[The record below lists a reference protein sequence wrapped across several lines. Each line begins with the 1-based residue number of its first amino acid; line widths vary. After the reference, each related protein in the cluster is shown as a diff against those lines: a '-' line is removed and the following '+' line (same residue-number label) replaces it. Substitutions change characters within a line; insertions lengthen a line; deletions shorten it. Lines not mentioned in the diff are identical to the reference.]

1 MPEKLNSLILD
12 FACRMAEEAGARAIL
27 LYSDVCC
34 EPELFESRESSPNC
48 DLILVS
54 RGGFPIPER
63 FRERGLH
70 INIPQVNLTRMGEI
84 KVAIT
89 KGIAAGLLSKGDKVV
104 CLTGLPKLGY
114 IDTVLLIDVGREFEI
129 LTSDF
134 ISGIFDTAFPEV
146 FEAVLNIALE
156 LGAQGREGRPVGTIF
171 VLGDHDRVL
180 QFSRQMIINP
190 FKGYPE
196 EERNVLNPALKET
209 IKEFSALDGAFI
221 IKDNGV
227 LMSAGTYLNAALEGK
242 DFPKGLGSRH
252 IAAAGVTGA
261 SNAIAIVVSE
271 SAGTVRIFK
280 KGKVFVSIEKPV
292 E

>member
-1 MPEKLNSLILD
+1 MTDKLNTLILES
-12 FACRMAEEAGARAIL
+12 ACRIAEEAGAKAVL

-34 EPELFESRESSPNC
+34 EEEFFDKLDSDCGIIVVSKG
-48 DLILVS
+48 DL
-54 RGGFPIPER
+54 PIPER
-63 FRERGLH
+63 FREKGLY
-70 INIPQVNLTRMGEI
+70 INIPKVNLTRMGEVKI
-84 KVAIT
+84 AVT
-89 KGIAAGLLSKGDKVV
+89 KGIATGLLSKGDKVV

-114 IDTVLLIDVGREFEI
+114 IDTMLVLDVGREFEI
-129 LTSDF
+129 LTSEF
-134 ISGIFDTAFPEV
+134 ISGIFEAVMPEV

-171 VLGDHDRVL
+171 VLGDQDRVL

-190 FKGYPE
+190 FKGYTE
-196 EERNVLNPALKET
+196 EERNVLNPALNET

-221 IKDNGV
+221 IRDDGV
-227 LMSAGTYLNAALEGK
+227 LLSAGTYLNAALESR

-252 IAAAGVTGA
+252 IAAAGVTGN
-261 SNAIAIVVSE
+261 SDAIAIVVSE
-271 SAGTVRIFK
+271 TAGTVRVFK

>member
-12 FACRMAEEAGARAIL
+12 FACRMAEEAGAKAIL

-34 EPELFESRESSPNC
+34 EPEVFDSRETSDC
-48 DLILVS
+48 EIILVS
-54 RGGFPIPER
+54 RGAVPIPER
-63 FRERGLH
+63 FREKGLY
-70 INIPQVNLTRMGEI
+70 INIPQVNLTRMGEV
-84 KVAIT
+84 KVAVT
-89 KGIAAGLLSKGDKVV
+89 KGIASGLLSKGDKVV

-134 ISGIFDTAFPEV
+134 ISGVFDTAFPEV

-190 FKGYPE
+190 FKGYTE

-227 LMSAGTYLNAALEGK
+227 LVSAGTYLNAALEGK
-242 DFPKGLGSRH
+242 EFPKGLGSRH

-261 SNAIAIVVSE
+261 TNAISIVVSE
-271 SAGTVRIFK
+271 TAGTVRIFK
-280 KGKVFVSIEKPV
+280 KGKVFVSIEKSV

>member
-12 FACRMAEEAGARAIL
+12 LACRIADEAGAKAIL
-27 LYSDVCC
+27 LYADVCC
-34 EPELFESRESSPNC
+34 EPQEVENLKSECEI
-48 DLILVS
+48 ILVS

-63 FRERGLH
+63 FREKGLY
-70 INIPQVNLTRMGEI
+70 INIPQVNLTRMGEVKI
-84 KVAIT
+84 AVT
-89 KGIAAGLLSKGDKVV
+89 KGIATGLLSKGDKVV

-114 IDTVLLIDVGREFEI
+114 IDTLLLLDVGREFEI

-134 ISGIFDTAFPEV
+134 ISGVFETILPEV

-171 VLGDHDRVL
+171 VLGDHEKVL

-190 FKGYPE
+190 FKGYTE

-209 IKEFSALDGAFI
+209 MKEFSALDGAFI
-221 IKDNGV
+221 IRDDGV
-227 LMSAGTYLNAALEGK
+227 LVSAGTYLNAALESK
-242 DFPKGLGSRH
+242 EFPKGLGSRH

-261 SNAIAIVVSE
+261 TNAIAIVVSE
-271 SAGTVRIFK
+271 TAGTVRIFK
-280 KGKVFVSIEKPV
+280 KGKVFVSIEKSV

>member
-1 MPEKLNSLILD
+1 MPEKLNSIILEC
-12 FACRMAEEAGARAIL
+12 ARRVAEEAGARAIL
-27 LYSDVCC
+27 LYSDVCGDLQVPESGESGC
-34 EPELFESRESSPNC
+34 EI
-48 DLILVS
+48 ILVS
-54 RGGFPIPER
+54 RGSAPIPER
-63 FRERGLH
+63 FRERGLY
-70 INIPQVNLTRMGEI
+70 ISIPQVSLTRMGEV

-89 KGIAAGLLSKGDKVV
+89 KGIASGMLSKGDKVV

-114 IDTVLLIDVGREFEI
+114 LDAVFLIDVGREFEI

-156 LGAQGREGRPVGTIF
+156 LGAQGREGRPVGTVF
-171 VLGDHDRVL
+171 VLGDHEKVL
-180 QFSRQMIINP
+180 QYSRQMIINP
-190 FKGYPE
+190 FKGYSE
-196 EERNVLNPALKET
+196 EERNVLNPTLKET

-227 LMSAGTYLNAALEGK
+227 LVSAGTYLNAALESK
-242 DFPKGLGSRH
+242 EFPKGLGSRH

-261 SNAIAIVVSE
+261 TNAIAIVISE

-280 KGKVFVSIEKPV
+280 KGKIFVSIEKPV

>member
-1 MPEKLNSLILD
+1 
-12 FACRMAEEAGARAIL
+12 MAEEAGAKAIL

-34 EPELFESRESSPNC
+34 EPEVFDSRETSDC
-48 DLILVS
+48 EIILVS
-54 RGGFPIPER
+54 RGGVPIPER
-63 FRERGLH
+63 FREKGLY
-70 INIPQVNLTRMGEI
+70 INIPQVNLTRMGEV
-84 KVAIT
+84 KVAVT
-89 KGIAAGLLSKGDKVV
+89 KGIASGLLSKGDKVV

-129 LTSDF
+129 LTTDF
-134 ISGIFDTAFPEV
+134 ISGVFDTAFPEV

-190 FKGYPE
+190 FKGYTE

-227 LMSAGTYLNAALEGK
+227 LVSAGTYLNAALEGK
-242 DFPKGLGSRH
+242 EFPKGLGSRH

-261 SNAIAIVVSE
+261 TNAISIVVSE
-271 SAGTVRIFK
+271 TAGTVRIFK
-280 KGKVFVSIEKPV
+280 KGKVFVSIEKSV

>member
-12 FACRMAEEAGARAIL
+12 FACRMAEEAGAKAIL

-34 EPELFESRESSPNC
+34 EPEVFNSRETSDC
-48 DLILVS
+48 EIILVS
-54 RGGFPIPER
+54 RGGVPVPER
-63 FRERGLH
+63 FREKGLY
-70 INIPQVNLTRMGEI
+70 INIPQVNLTRMGEV
-84 KVAIT
+84 KVAVT
-89 KGIAAGLLSKGDKVV
+89 KGIASGLLSKGDKVV

-134 ISGIFDTAFPEV
+134 ISGVFDTAFPEV

-190 FKGYPE
+190 FKGYTE

-227 LMSAGTYLNAALEGK
+227 LVSAGTYLNAALEGK
-242 DFPKGLGSRH
+242 EFPKGLGSRH

-261 SNAIAIVVSE
+261 TNAISIVVSE
-271 SAGTVRIFK
+271 TAGTVRIFK
-280 KGKVFVSIEKPV
+280 KGKVFVSIEKSV

>member
-12 FACRMAEEAGARAIL
+12 SACRIAEEAGAKAIL
-27 LYSDVCC
+27 LYSDVCRKPEDLDSLKSDC
-34 EPELFESRESSPNC
+34 EI
-48 DLILVS
+48 ILVS
-54 RGGFPIPER
+54 RGGFPIPEK
-63 FRERGLH
+63 FREKGLY

-84 KVAIT
+84 KIAVT
-89 KGIAAGLLSKGDKVV
+89 KGIASGLLSKGDKVV

-114 IDTVLLIDVGREFEI
+114 IDTLLLLDVGREFEI

-134 ISGIFDTAFPEV
+134 ISGVFETILPEV

-171 VLGDHDRVL
+171 VLGDHEKVL

-190 FKGYPE
+190 FKGYTE

-209 IKEFSALDGAFI
+209 MKEFSALDGAFI
-221 IKDNGV
+221 IRDDGV
-227 LMSAGTYLNAALEGK
+227 LVSAGTYLNAALESK
-242 DFPKGLGSRH
+242 EFPKGLGSRH

-261 SNAIAIVVSE
+261 TNAIAIVVSE
-271 SAGTVRIFK
+271 TAGTVRIFK
-280 KGKVFVSIEKPV
+280 KGKVFVSIEKSV

>member
-12 FACRMAEEAGARAIL
+12 LACRIADEAGAKAIL
-27 LYSDVCC
+27 LYADVCC
-34 EPELFESRESSPNC
+34 EPQLIENLKSDCEI
-48 DLILVS
+48 ILVS

-63 FRERGLH
+63 FREKGLY
-70 INIPQVNLTRMGEI
+70 INIPQVNLTRMGEVKI
-84 KVAIT
+84 AVT
-89 KGIAAGLLSKGDKVV
+89 KGIATGLLSKGDKVV

-114 IDTVLLIDVGREFEI
+114 IDTLLLLDVGREFEI

-134 ISGIFDTAFPEV
+134 ISGVFETILPEV

-171 VLGDHDRVL
+171 VLGDHEKVL

-190 FKGYPE
+190 FKGYTE

-209 IKEFSALDGAFI
+209 MKEFSALDGAFI
-221 IKDNGV
+221 IRDDGV
-227 LMSAGTYLNAALEGK
+227 LVSAGTYLNAALESK
-242 DFPKGLGSRH
+242 EFPKGLGSRH

-261 SNAIAIVVSE
+261 TNARAIVVAE
-271 SAGTVRIFK
+271 TAGTVRIFK
-280 KGKVFVSIEKPV
+280 KGKVFVSIEKSV